1 MDKFKELTVI
11 FGMGGVIYALIE
23 VLFRGRTHWTMML
36 TGGAVFCCLYLLFD
50 RFYYENLLKNALLG
64 AVIITTAEFAVGC
77 VVNIWLNMH
86 IWDYSHKTLNLYGQI
101 CPAFSF
107 GWFGISIAAFYIA
120 AVLRRNLRALT

>member
-64 AVIITTAEFAVGC
+64 TVIITTAEFAVGC

-86 IWDYSHKTLNLYGQI
+86 IWDYSHKTLNLYGEI